1 MTAHPFRVRSR
12 LARAFAV
19 ALPFAAAACG
29 DSPTGT
35 GGDLNATSLASA
47 SSSVDAALDEPV
59 LLFLLQSAGSG
70 ISFDDPTFVP
80 SRMNAAASLLRTR
93 GGSVGQATL
102 ATSALASGVRAQISR
117 VAVTSG
123 NALYEG
129 SMYGTTY
136 VATPDSVYRDEAAT
150 GAPANGFAVVLVNEA
165 SATVGTIEVRDSST
179 TSVAKQG
186 VVIRDAAG
194 ATVAQYSESL
204 SGSVSETGPSSI
216 TAQSQGTIGRE
227 SKVAF
232 SRSLSLTETEP
243 DVGSL
248 VLSSQY
254 TLPGGA
260 RTGLEVRFVTPAQG
274 AVSSVTLGY
283 GRSTF
288 RLEIPSVADA
298 TEPNGWGMSD
308 TTRVIADGRLMAYLI
323 ASVSQDGTQAES
335 RVVAPDGGPLLQ
347 DDLLVMQRAQ
357 EFAANLLQ
365 VDFVVGAVESW
376 VSSVIAYVQM
386 IP

>member
-1 MTAHPFRVRSR
+1 MTATSFRVRSR

-35 GGDLNATSLASA
+35 GGHLDAASLAAA
-47 SSSVDAALDEPV
+47 SSNVDAALDEPV
-59 LLFLLQSAGSG
+59 LRFLLQSPGGG

-93 GGSVGQATL
+93 GGSTGQATL
-102 ATSALASGVRAQISR
+102 ATSALAAGVRAQISR
-117 VAVTSG
+117 VAVTSS

-150 GAPANGFAVVLVNEA
+150 GAPANGFAIVLMDAA

-179 TSVAKQG
+179 ASVAKQG

-194 ATVAQYSESL
+194 ATAAQYSESL
-204 SGSVSETGPSSI
+204 SGSVSETGPSSL
-216 TAQSQGTIGRE
+216 TAQSQGTIGHE

-232 SRSLSLTETEP
+232 SRSLSLTEDGAGAGT
-243 DVGSL
+243 L
-248 VLSSQY
+248 VLASQY

-260 RTGLEVRFVTPAQG
+260 RTGLELRLVTPAQG
-274 AVSSVTLGY
+274 AVSSITLSY
-283 GRSTF
+283 GRSSF

-298 TEPNGWGMSD
+298 TEPSGWGMSD
-308 TTRVIADGRLMAYLI
+308 TTRVIADGRLMALVI
-323 ASVSQDGTQAES
+323 ATTSQDGTQSES
-335 RVVAPDGGPLLQ
+335 HVVAPDGGPLSQ

-357 EFAANLLQ
+357 EFSAKLLQ

-376 VSSVIAYVQM
+376 VSTVISYVQM

>member
-1 MTAHPFRVRSR
+1 VAASSFRVRSR

-19 ALPFAAAACG
+19 ALPFAAAACS

-59 LLFLLQSAGSG
+59 LLFLLQGAGSG

-80 SRMNAAASLLRTR
+80 SRMNAASSLLRTR
-93 GGSVGQATL
+93 GGSTGQATL
-102 ATSALASGVRAQISR
+102 ATSALASGVRAQIAR
-117 VAVTSG
+117 AVVTSG
-123 NALYEG
+123 SGLFES
-129 SMYGTTY
+129 SMYGVTY

-150 GAPANGFAVVLVNEA
+150 GAPANGFAIVLMDAA

-179 TSVAKQG
+179 ASVAKQAIT
-186 VVIRDAAG
+186 IRDAAG
-194 ATVAQYSESL
+194 AGVAQYSESMT
-204 SGSVSETGPSSI
+204 GSVSETGPSSI
-216 TAQSQGTIGRE
+216 TAQSQGTIGGE

-232 SRSLSLTETEP
+232 SRSLALT
-243 DVGSL
+243 DDGAGNGSL
-248 VLSSQY
+248 VLASQY

-260 RTGLEVRFVTPAQG
+260 RTGVEVRFVTPAQG
-274 AVSSVTLGY
+274 AVSSVTLSY

-298 TEPNGWGMSD
+298 TAPNGWGMSD
-308 TTRVIADGRLMAYLI
+308 TTRVIADGRLVAYVI
-323 ASVSQDGTQAES
+323 ASVSQDGMQAES
-335 RVVAPDGGPLLQ
+335 SVVAPDGGPLSQ
-347 DDLLVMQRAQ
+347 DDLIVMQRAQ
-357 EFAANLLQ
+357 EFAGKLLQ
-365 VDFVVGAVESW
+365 VDFVVGAVENW
-376 VSSVIAYVQM
+376 VSNVIAYVQM